1 MGEQLANEHP
11 LDVDVIIP
19 VPDSGTVAGIGY
31 AETVKKPF
39 AFGLLKNR
47 YAGRTFIQP
56 TQKIRELGVR
66 LKLNPIKEIIAG
78 KKVALVDDSIVRGTT
93 SRKIIEMVRASGA
106 KEVHM
111 LITSPPVIKSCYY
124 GIDTSGEEQL
134 AAAEREV
141 KDIEKMIDADSLHYL
156 SIAGLYQSVGA
167 KKGFCTA
174 CFDGD
179 YPIDITEIKEM
190 KKDQLE

>member
-1 MGEQLANEHP
+1 MLTLPEKMGEQLAKEHP

-31 AETVKKPF
+31 AETVGKPF

-56 TQKIRELGVR
+56 SQKIREIGVK
-66 LKLNPIKEIIAG
+66 LKLNPIKEIIKE

-93 SRKIIEMVRASGA
+93 SKKIIEMVREAGA

-124 GIDTSGEEQL
+124 GIDTAGEDQL
-134 AAAEREV
+134 AAAKR
-141 KDIEKMIDADSLHYL
+141 S
-156 SIAGLYQSVGA
+156 
-167 KKGFCTA
+167 
-174 CFDGD
+174 
-179 YPIDITEIKEM
+179 IKEVE
-190 KKDQLE
+190 K